1 MKLYK
6 IGKLTVD
13 LDKLNFE
20 GLKIYIKDLTEEKY
34 FELTGRK
41 VEKIVK
47 EEKKKTKKHDISRLS
62 EDIHKTDLYK
72 DSE

>member
-6 IGKLTVD
+6 IGKLTID
-13 LDKLNFE
+13 LDKLDFE
-20 GLKIYIKDLTEEKY
+20 GLKLYIKDLTEEKY
-34 FELTGRK
+34 FEITGKK

-47 EEKKKTKKHDISRLS
+47 EEKKKSKKHDFSGLS
-62 EDIHKTDLYK
+62 EDIHKTDFYK